1 MIYNSLLFT
10 TCGEVKRQ
18 NFFTRMDIQKELQQV
33 HKKLDDIEKKQKML
47 NRIQELERIR
57 EETQAKRPTGH

>member
-1 MIYNSLLFT
+1 MS
-10 TCGEVKRQ
+10 CRKRDKEIIREE
-18 NFFTRMDIQKELQQV
+18 FFTRMDIQKELKNV

-57 EETQAKRPTGH
+57 EETQAKRPTRH

>member
-1 MIYNSLLFT
+1 MIYNSLLFNIR
-10 TCGEVKRQ
+10 GEVKRQ

>member
-1 MIYNSLLFT
+1 MTYNSLLFT
-10 TCGEVKRQ
+10 IRGEVKRQ

>member
-10 TCGEVKRQ
+10 IRGEVKRQ

>member
-1 MIYNSLLFT
+1 MTYNSLLFT
-10 TCGEVKRQ
+10 IRGEVKRQ

-33 HKKLDDIEKKQKML
+33 HKKLDDIEKKRKML

>member
-1 MIYNSLLFT
+1 
-10 TCGEVKRQ
+10 
-18 NFFTRMDIQKELQQV
+18 MDIQKELKNV

-57 EETQAKRPTGH
+57 EETQAKRPTRH